1 MRPAFHFRPDLQ
13 PVSRLTEAE
22 LRQHWLAL
30 VNFVLEGRDAAS
42 IIERLKLLG
51 LAEDDEVLEA
61 IKGWA
66 TSASD
71 RTKDGSSPEV
81 LSPGD
86 IEQLYTKS
94 THAEAIPIPDPAGL
108 EEHSHKF
115 IRTDFENL
123 DNSRFDMLWAKGEPM
138 VIDNVDKRLKLSW
151 TPDDFIERFGEEP
164 CGECRSSLSEMTVTY
179 TNQTDLRSGGGLSDE
194 QTPFELD
201 PQLLPELQRSG
212 YKRQGHPQAQ
222 GEIRGRGSPGNVSI

>member
-1 MRPAFHFRPDLQ
+1 MADAARPRLLRCNAAVDTVAEPTTSSSTQRQWEKPKARPAFHFRPDLQ
-13 PVSRLTEAE
+13 PVSRFSEAE

-30 VNFVLEGRDAAS
+30 VNFVLEGSDATS
-42 IIERLKLLG
+42 IMERLRLLG

-61 IKGWA
+61 IKGWV

-71 RTKDGSSPEV
+71 RTTDDSPTEV

-86 IEQLYTKS
+86 IERLYTKS

-108 EEHSHKF
+108 EEHSHQF
-115 IRTDFENL
+115 IRTDFERL
-123 DNSRFDMLWAKGEPM
+123 DNSRFDVLWAKGEPM

-164 CGECRSSLSEMTVTY
+164 CGECNDSLSG
-179 TNQTDLRSGGGLSDE
+179 NDSGMYQPD
-194 QTPFELD
+194 
-201 PQLLPELQRSG
+201 
-212 YKRQGHPQAQ
+212 
-222 GEIRGRGSPGNVSI
+222 